1 MAFSSFAVPFCGGVA
16 QLVRALPCH
25 GRGYGFEPR
34 HSRQSSFATPA
45 KNEDCRAK
53 ADESEGRLHTR
64 PPANHDPASHNRM
77 SVTKVFVRHP
87 SPELDKQRPAAH
99 VGLNLNHPNHFSL
112 RSSWK
117 SGRALVTALIF
128 GLTFIGV
135 SDSLAQAPANE
146 PGAPVKRVLMIFN
159 ESKDVPGNILL
170 EQALRAEMQ
179 KVLTNRIEFLTE
191 YLDASH
197 FSDKEHFRLFQDYLG
212 RKYAGQKLDLIMVF
226 PSRDYRLATELPGA
240 LFPDVPVVFVAVNE
254 MEVPEAIRK
263 LGITGIVQRFDL
275 RGTLGLILRLQPD
288 TRRVVVI
295 GGTSDVD
302 RATLDRIEE
311 ASHALEGIEFDF
323 WTNRPVA
330 ELPGAVRSL
339 PEGTVVLLSTVIS
352 DVNGQTFY
360 MSQLAQMLAPSASVP
375 VYVLG
380 GWVLGSGAVGGSVVD
395 SDDLGTRAGQLALRV
410 LNGAKPEELP
420 IEVATKGTPMV
431 DWRALQRW
439 HIKESRV
446 PAGGV
451 VRYRPQTLWDLHRN
465 FILISSSVL
474 VAQAITI
481 AGLLAQRR
489 KRRWA
494 EAEILAQRMELA
506 HVARVSTMGQ
516 LSSALTHELNQ
527 PLGAILRNAEA
538 AEIILQRGQPNLE
551 EVRAIL
557 ADIRRDD
564 KRAGDVIDRMRTLF
578 KRRSLV
584 SSRLAL
590 RNLVEETVALARPD
604 AEARQVKMSVQIP
617 PLSPMVWGDRVQL
630 QQVLLNLIL
639 NAMDA
644 MDAVPKS
651 RRSLVVQ
658 VREAK
663 DGHLR
668 VAVSDCGTG
677 IAPEDAA
684 HVFEPFFTTKPNGMG
699 MGLAIS
705 QTIIEA
711 HGGKIQVESSGQ
723 NGTTFTLTLPQ
734 MKPEKAK
741 GGTLAA
747 TP

>member
-1 MAFSSFAVPFCGGVA
+1 
-16 QLVRALPCH
+16 L
-25 GRGYGFEPR
+25 
-34 HSRQSSFATPA
+34 
-45 KNEDCRAK
+45 K
-53 ADESEGRLHTR
+53 
-64 PPANHDPASHNRM
+64 
-77 SVTKVFVRHP
+77 HP
-87 SPELDKQRPAAH
+87 S
-99 VGLNLNHPNHFSL
+99 HFFP
-112 RSSWK
+112 RSNWN
-117 SGRALVTALIF
+117 SGRALVVALIF
-128 GLTFIGV
+128 GLMSFGA
-135 SDSLAQAPANE
+135 SDSQAQALTNE
-146 PGAPVKRVLMIFN
+146 AGVPVKRVLMIFN

-179 KVLTNRIEFLTE
+179 KVLTNRIEFSAE

-197 FSDKEHFRLFQDYLG
+197 FSDVEHFRLFQDYLG
-212 RKYAGQKLDLIMVF
+212 KKYAGQKLDLIIVF
-226 PSRDYRLATELPGA
+226 PSRDYRLAGELPDA
-240 LFPDVPVVFVAVNE
+240 LFPGVPVVFVTVNE

-263 LGITGIVQRFDL
+263 HGVTGIVQRFDI
-275 RGTLGLILRLQPD
+275 RGTLGLIMRLQPD

-295 GGTSDVD
+295 GGNSDVD
-302 RATLDRIEE
+302 RATLGRIAE
-311 ASHALEGIEFDF
+311 ASQALEGIEFDF

-330 ELPGAVRSL
+330 ELPGAVKSL

-360 MSQLAQMLAPSASVP
+360 MSQLAQALAPVASVP

-380 GWVLGSGAVGGSVVD
+380 GWVLGSGVVGGSVVD

-410 LNGAKPEELP
+410 LNGAKPEDLP

-431 DWRALQRW
+431 DWRTLQRW
-439 HIKESRV
+439 GIKESRV

-451 VRYRPQTLWDLHRN
+451 IRYRPQTLWDQHKNL
-465 FILISSSVL
+465 ILVSSSVL
-474 VAQAITI
+474 LAQAITI

-527 PLGAILRNAEA
+527 PLGAMLRNAEA
-538 AEIILQRGQPNLE
+538 AEILLQNDQPNLD

-564 KRAGDVIDRMRTLF
+564 RRAGDVIDRMRTLF

-584 SSRLAL
+584 SNRLAL
-590 RNLVEETVALARPD
+590 RNLVEETVALARSD
-604 AEARQVKMSVQIP
+604 AEARQVKMSVQIS

-639 NAMDA
+639 NGMDA
-644 MDAVPKS
+644 MDTTPRS

-658 VREAK
+658 VRETK
-663 DGHLR
+663 DGYLQ

-677 IAPEDAA
+677 IAPDDAA
-684 HVFEPFFTTKPNGMG
+684 HIFEPFFTTKPNGMG

-705 QTIIEA
+705 RTIIEA
-711 HGGKIQVESSGQ
+711 HGGDIRAER
-723 NGTTFTLTLPQ
+723 NTPEGTTFTFTLPRL
-734 MKPEKAK
+734 KPEKAK
-741 GGTLAA
+741 AGLPK

>member
-1 MAFSSFAVPFCGGVA
+1 VA
-16 QLVRALPCH
+16 
-25 GRGYGFEPR
+25 
-34 HSRQSSFATPA
+34 
-45 KNEDCRAK
+45 
-53 ADESEGRLHTR
+53 
-64 PPANHDPASHNRM
+64 
-77 SVTKVFVRHP
+77 
-87 SPELDKQRPAAH
+87 
-99 VGLNLNHPNHFSL
+99 
-112 RSSWK
+112 
-117 SGRALVTALIF
+117 ALIF
-128 GLTFIGV
+128 GLMFFGV
-135 SDSLAQAPANE
+135 LDSHAQALTNE
-146 PGAPVKRVLMIFN
+146 LGVPIKRVLMIFN

-170 EQALRAEMQ
+170 EQALRSEMQ
-179 KVLTNRIEFLTE
+179 QVLTNRIEFSAE

-197 FSDKEHFRLFQDYLG
+197 FSDVEHFRLFQDYLG
-212 RKYAGQKLDLIMVF
+212 KKYAGQTLNLIIVF
-226 PSRDYRLATELPGA
+226 PSRDYRLAGELPDA
-240 LFPDVPVVFVAVNE
+240 LFPGVPVVFVAVNE

-263 LGITGIVQRFDL
+263 HGVTGIVQRFDI
-275 RGTLGLILRLQPD
+275 RGTLGLIMRLQPD

-295 GGTSDVD
+295 GGKSDMD
-302 RATLDRIEE
+302 RATLGRIAE
-311 ASHALEGIEFDF
+311 ASQALEGIEFDF

-330 ELPGAVRSL
+330 ELPGAVKSL

-360 MSQLAQMLAPSASVP
+360 MSQLAQALAPVASVP

-380 GWVLGSGAVGGSVVD
+380 GWVLGSGVVGGSVVD

-410 LNGAKPEELP
+410 LNGAKPEDLP

-439 HIKESRV
+439 GIKESRV
-446 PAGGV
+446 PVGGV
-451 VRYRPQTLWDLHRN
+451 IRYRPQTLWDQHKNL
-465 FILISSSVL
+465 ILVSSSVL
-474 VAQAITI
+474 LAQAITI

-538 AEIILQRGQPNLE
+538 AEILLQNDQPNLD

-564 KRAGDVIDRMRTLF
+564 RRAGDVIDRMRTLF

-584 SSRLAL
+584 SNRLAL
-590 RNLVEETVALARPD
+590 RNLVEETVALARSD
-604 AEARQVKMSVQIP
+604 AEARQVKMSVQIS

-639 NAMDA
+639 NGMDA
-644 MDAVPKS
+644 MDTTPRS

-658 VREAK
+658 VRETK
-663 DGHLR
+663 DGYLQ

-677 IAPEDAA
+677 IAPDDAA
-684 HVFEPFFTTKPNGMG
+684 HIFEPFFTTKPNGMG

-705 QTIIEA
+705 RTIIEA
-711 HGGKIQVESSGQ
+711 HGGDIRAER
-723 NGTTFTLTLPQ
+723 NTPEGTTFTFTLPRL
-734 MKPEKAK
+734 KPEKAK
-741 GGTLAA
+741 AGLPKTH
-747 TP
+747 

>member
-1 MAFSSFAVPFCGGVA
+1 MA
-16 QLVRALPCH
+16 
-25 GRGYGFEPR
+25 
-34 HSRQSSFATPA
+34 
-45 KNEDCRAK
+45 
-53 ADESEGRLHTR
+53 
-64 PPANHDPASHNRM
+64 
-77 SVTKVFVRHP
+77 
-87 SPELDKQRPAAH
+87 
-99 VGLNLNHPNHFSL
+99 
-112 RSSWK
+112 
-117 SGRALVTALIF
+117 ALIF
-128 GLTFIGV
+128 GLMFFGV
-135 SDSLAQAPANE
+135 LDSHAQALTNE
-146 PGAPVKRVLMIFN
+146 LGVPIKRVLMIFN

-170 EQALRAEMQ
+170 EQALRSEMQ
-179 KVLTNRIEFLTE
+179 QVLTNRIEFSAE

-197 FSDKEHFRLFQDYLG
+197 FSDVEHFRLFQDYLG
-212 RKYAGQKLDLIMVF
+212 KKYAGQTLNLIIVF
-226 PSRDYRLATELPGA
+226 PSRDYRLAGELPDA
-240 LFPDVPVVFVAVNE
+240 LFPGVPVVFVAVNE

-263 LGITGIVQRFDL
+263 HGVTGIVQRFDI
-275 RGTLGLILRLQPD
+275 RGTLGLIMRLQPD

-295 GGTSDVD
+295 GGKSDMD
-302 RATLDRIEE
+302 RATLGRIAE
-311 ASHALEGIEFDF
+311 ASQALEGIEFDF

-330 ELPGAVRSL
+330 ELPGAVKSL

-360 MSQLAQMLAPSASVP
+360 MSQLAQALAPVASVP

-380 GWVLGSGAVGGSVVD
+380 GWVLGSGVVGGSVVD

-410 LNGAKPEELP
+410 LNGAKPEDLP

-439 HIKESRV
+439 GIKESRV
-446 PAGGV
+446 PVGGV
-451 VRYRPQTLWDLHRN
+451 IRYRPQTLWDQHKNL
-465 FILISSSVL
+465 ILVSSSVL
-474 VAQAITI
+474 LAQAITI

-538 AEIILQRGQPNLE
+538 AEILLQNDQPNLD

-564 KRAGDVIDRMRTLF
+564 RRAGDVIDRMRTLF

-584 SSRLAL
+584 SNRLAL
-590 RNLVEETVALARPD
+590 RNLVEETVALARSD
-604 AEARQVKMSVQIP
+604 AEARQVKMSVQIS

-639 NAMDA
+639 NGMDA
-644 MDAVPKS
+644 MDTTPRS

-658 VREAK
+658 VRETK
-663 DGHLR
+663 DGYLQ

-677 IAPEDAA
+677 IAPDDAA
-684 HVFEPFFTTKPNGMG
+684 HIFEPFFTTKPNGMG

-705 QTIIEA
+705 RTIIEA
-711 HGGKIQVESSGQ
+711 HGGDIRAER
-723 NGTTFTLTLPQ
+723 NTPEGTTFTFTLPRL
-734 MKPEKAK
+734 KPEKAK
-741 GGTLAA
+741 AGLPKTH
-747 TP
+747 

>member
-1 MAFSSFAVPFCGGVA
+1 MFFGVP
-16 QLVRALPCH
+16 
-25 GRGYGFEPR
+25 
-34 HSRQSSFATPA
+34 
-45 KNEDCRAK
+45 D
-53 ADESEGRLHTR
+53 
-64 PPANHDPASHNRM
+64 SH
-77 SVTKVFVRHP
+77 
-87 SPELDKQRPAAH
+87 
-99 VGLNLNHPNHFSL
+99 
-112 RSSWK
+112 
-117 SGRALVTALIF
+117 
-128 GLTFIGV
+128 
-135 SDSLAQAPANE
+135 AQALTNE
-146 PGAPVKRVLMIFN
+146 LGVPVKRVLMIFN
-159 ESKDVPGNILL
+159 ESRDVPGNILL

-179 KVLTNRIEFLTE
+179 RVLTNRIEFSAE

-197 FSDKEHFRLFQDYLG
+197 FSDVEHFRLFQDYLG
-212 RKYAGQKLDLIMVF
+212 KKYAGQKLDLIIVF
-226 PSRDYRLATELPGA
+226 PSRDYRLAGELPDA
-240 LFPDVPVVFVAVNE
+240 LFPGVPVVFVTVNE

-263 LGITGIVQRFDL
+263 HGVTGIVQRFDL
-275 RGTLGLILRLQPD
+275 RGTLGLIMRLQPD

-295 GGTSDVD
+295 GGNSDVD
-302 RATLDRIEE
+302 RATLGRIAE
-311 ASHALEGIEFDF
+311 ASQALEGIEFDF

-330 ELPGAVRSL
+330 ELPGAVKSL

-360 MSQLAQMLAPSASVP
+360 MSQLAQALAPVASVP

-380 GWVLGSGAVGGSVVD
+380 GWVLGSGVVGGSVVD

-410 LNGAKPEELP
+410 LNGAKPEDLP

-439 HIKESRV
+439 GIKESRV

-451 VRYRPQTLWDLHRN
+451 IRYRPQTLWDQHKNL
-465 FILISSSVL
+465 ILASSSVL
-474 VAQAITI
+474 LAQAITI

-538 AEIILQRGQPNLE
+538 AEILLQNDQPNLD

-564 KRAGDVIDRMRTLF
+564 RRAGDVIDRMRTLF

-584 SSRLAL
+584 SNRLAL
-590 RNLVEETVALARPD
+590 RNLVEETVALARSD
-604 AEARQVKMSVQIP
+604 AEARQVKMSVQIS

-639 NAMDA
+639 NGMDA
-644 MDAVPKS
+644 MDTTPRS

-658 VREAK
+658 VRETK
-663 DGHLR
+663 DGYLQ

-677 IAPEDAA
+677 IAPDDAA
-684 HVFEPFFTTKPNGMG
+684 HIFEPFFTTKPNGMG

-705 QTIIEA
+705 RTIIEA
-711 HGGKIQVESSGQ
+711 HGGDIRAER
-723 NGTTFTLTLPQ
+723 NTPEGTTFTFTLPRL
-734 MKPEKAK
+734 KPEKAK
-741 GGTLAA
+741 AGLPKTH
-747 TP
+747 

>member
-1 MAFSSFAVPFCGGVA
+1 
-16 QLVRALPCH
+16 L
-25 GRGYGFEPR
+25 
-34 HSRQSSFATPA
+34 
-45 KNEDCRAK
+45 K
-53 ADESEGRLHTR
+53 
-64 PPANHDPASHNRM
+64 
-77 SVTKVFVRHP
+77 HP
-87 SPELDKQRPAAH
+87 S
-99 VGLNLNHPNHFSL
+99 HFFP
-112 RSSWK
+112 RSNWK
-117 SGRALVTALIF
+117 SGRALVAALIF
-128 GLTFIGV
+128 GLMFFGV
-135 SDSLAQAPANE
+135 PDSQAQALTNE
-146 PGAPVKRVLMIFN
+146 AGVPVKRVLMIFN

-179 KVLTNRIEFLTE
+179 KVLTNRIEFSAE

-197 FSDKEHFRLFQDYLG
+197 FSDVEHFRLFQDYLG
-212 RKYAGQKLDLIMVF
+212 KKYAGQKLDLIIVF
-226 PSRDYRLATELPGA
+226 PSRDYRLAGELPDA
-240 LFPDVPVVFVAVNE
+240 LFPGVPVVFVTVNE
-254 MEVPEAIRK
+254 MEVPQAIRK
-263 LGITGIVQRFDL
+263 YGVTGIVQRFDI
-275 RGTLGLILRLQPD
+275 RGTLGLIMRLQPD

-295 GGTSDVD
+295 GGKSDMD
-302 RATLDRIEE
+302 RATLGRIAE
-311 ASHALEGIEFDF
+311 ASQALEGIEFDF

-330 ELPGAVRSL
+330 ELPGAVKSL

-360 MSQLAQMLAPSASVP
+360 MSQLAQALAPVASVP

-380 GWVLGSGAVGGSVVD
+380 GWVLGSGVVGGSVVD

-410 LNGAKPEELP
+410 LNGAKPEDLP

-439 HIKESRV
+439 GIKESRV

-451 VRYRPQTLWDLHRN
+451 IRYRPQTLWDQHKNL
-465 FILISSSVL
+465 ILASSSVL
-474 VAQAITI
+474 LAQAITI

-538 AEIILQRGQPNLE
+538 AEILLQNDQPNLD

-564 KRAGDVIDRMRTLF
+564 RRAGDVIDRMRTLF

-584 SSRLAL
+584 SNRLAL
-590 RNLVEETVALARPD
+590 RNLVEETVALARSD
-604 AEARQVKMSVQIP
+604 AEARQVKMSVQIS
-617 PLSPMVWGDRVQL
+617 PLSPMVLGDRVQL

-639 NAMDA
+639 NGMDA
-644 MDAVPKS
+644 MDTTPRS
-651 RRSLVVQ
+651 RRSLAVQ
-658 VREAK
+658 VRETK
-663 DGHLR
+663 DGYLQ

-677 IAPEDAA
+677 IAPDDAA
-684 HVFEPFFTTKPNGMG
+684 HIFEPFFTTKPNGMG

-705 QTIIEA
+705 RTIIEA
-711 HGGKIQVESSGQ
+711 HGGDIRAER
-723 NGTTFTLTLPQ
+723 NTPEGTTFTFTLPRL
-734 MKPEKAK
+734 KPEKAK
-741 GGTLAA
+741 AGLPKTH
-747 TP
+747 